1 MSIYVSGS
9 LAFDRIMNFHGNFQ
23 DHVLMDKL
31 HMLNISFM
39 VDDMIERRGG
49 CAGNIAYTLALLGE
63 KPIILGCGGRDFDS
77 YADHLKEVGLS
88 VDQAQGRRAFLPE
101 QPCSP
106 QYGFPHQRSHESLVC
121 RGPFVP

>member
-88 VDQAQGRRAFLPE
+88 VEGIRRDPE
-101 QPCSP
+101 LFTALCP
-106 QYGFPHQRSHESLVC
+106 
-121 RGPFVP
+121 